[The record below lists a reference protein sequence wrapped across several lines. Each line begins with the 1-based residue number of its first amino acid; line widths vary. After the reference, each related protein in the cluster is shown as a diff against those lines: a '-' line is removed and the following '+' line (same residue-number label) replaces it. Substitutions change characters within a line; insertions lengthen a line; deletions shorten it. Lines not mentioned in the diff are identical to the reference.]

1 VTWPQ
6 PTRSD
11 HDKFCDIE
19 GWTPVRDARG
29 RTGTH
34 HVTYELDLPDG
45 RVLRTRLWRSF
56 RSQASRKPQPVDRST
71 YGASLWGHILRDQLG
86 VSEAEFWRCVRDRV
100 KPARGVPE
108 LPADALPA
116 DLVHLLITR
125 VGLADFEVARMSKT
139 EAVERINRF
148 WTEGA

>member
-34 HVTYELDLPDG
+34 HVTYELHLPDG
-45 RVLRTRLWRSF
+45 RVLRTRISH
-56 RSQASRKPQPVDRST
+56 PVDRSC
-71 YGASLWGHILRDQLG
+71 YGASLWGHILRDQLS
-86 VSEAEFWRCVRDRV
+86 VSEAEFWSCVRHGVRPGRGLPEP
-100 KPARGVPE
+100 PAEV
-108 LPADALPA
+108 LPA

-125 VGLADFEVARMSKT
+125 VGLADDEIAGMTKAD
-139 EAVERINRF
+139 AVERLNRY
-148 WTEGA
+148 WTEGT